1 MKWLRPRS
9 NWDDEAM
16 SYDTISKA
24 IDRSMGEPAA
34 MAHWGGIAV
43 RHPDVRASLVLWP
56 AANLVYGRGLRESA
70 KGNAQEL
77 TRACKAFED
86 ACEGYE
92 RTQNRESLAMALH
105 ELGLLL
111 GSNEYPGDP
120 VKNLEQSLACHRRS
134 LELSADEEGRAIA
147 AYEVGRCLSRRT
159 TGDHAQNIEDAI
171 VNLET
176 AARLYDT
183 LRWPFYRA
191 DALALLVE
199 CYEKRVRGTSR
210 DNLESAIEK
219 CTAALDLCDEQSGW
233 NEWLST
239 SQTLG
244 RLYTRRVA
252 ETQGESDERALE
264 ILHRALRAF
273 DPETDPAKASAL
285 HHALGITYRYRERGD
300 RAANAELVLRHLTE
314 SLRYLD
320 PVGTPENWRIT
331 HHAIASAYDYR
342 VMGDRGANLDRAVEH
357 LEAALRSCDRDGD
370 PDSWSVIQQSMALV
384 YSRRARDGSPGGD
397 RRADRARARD
407 AVDNV
412 LTVRTRE
419 VDPQGWARAMV
430 TRAGLEDD
438 GQELPFSERVS
449 LTEEFAG
456 TRAAR
461 IGPSGAGP

>member
-1 MKWLRPRS
+1 MKWWRPSS
-9 NWDDEAM
+9 NWGDEVM

-43 RHPDVRASLVLWP
+43 HHPDVRASPVLWP
-56 AANLVYGRGLRESA
+56 AANLVFGRGLRESA

-77 TRACKAFED
+77 ARARKAFED

-92 RTQNRESLAMALH
+92 RTENQESLAMSLH

-111 GSNEYPGDP
+111 GSNEFPGDP
-120 VKNLEQSLACHRRS
+120 VQNLEQSLACHRRS

-159 TGDHAQNIEDAI
+159 SGDLAQNIEAAI

-199 CYEKRVRGTSR
+199 CYEKRVRGTRR

-264 ILHRALRAF
+264 ILHRAHVPDGAVDTTVLIVSELVTNAIRHCDRRHLVQLRVIDNGNSLLVEVD
-273 DPETDPAKASAL
+273 DPNTRHPRPVIAAPDAEGGRGLLLVRAIAAEFG
-285 HHALGITYRYRERGD
+285 ARRREPIGKTVWATVEAGD
-300 RAANAELVLRHLTE
+300 RA
-314 SLRYLD
+314 
-320 PVGTPENWRIT
+320 W
-331 HHAIASAYDYR
+331 
-342 VMGDRGANLDRAVEH
+342 
-357 LEAALRSCDRDGD
+357 
-370 PDSWSVIQQSMALV
+370 
-384 YSRRARDGSPGGD
+384 
-397 RRADRARARD
+397 
-407 AVDNV
+407 
-412 LTVRTRE
+412 
-419 VDPQGWARAMV
+419 
-430 TRAGLEDD
+430 
-438 GQELPFSERVS
+438 
-449 LTEEFAG
+449 
-456 TRAAR
+456 
-461 IGPSGAGP
+461 